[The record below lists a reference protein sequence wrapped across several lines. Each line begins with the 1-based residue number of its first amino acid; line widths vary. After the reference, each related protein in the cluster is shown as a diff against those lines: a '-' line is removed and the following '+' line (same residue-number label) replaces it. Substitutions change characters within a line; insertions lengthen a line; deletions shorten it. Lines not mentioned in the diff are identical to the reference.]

1 MGVRGLA
8 WAGAAVATVVLLA
21 GCGSSSSGTG
31 GRPGTLSIVAT
42 TSVYGDIAATIG
54 GKRVSVQS
62 IIDDPSQDP
71 HSYEPSAR
79 TQLALSR
86 ADVVIE
92 NGGGYDDFADRM
104 LASVDHRP
112 TVLNAVRISGH
123 TAPPGGDLNEH
134 VWYDATSMR
143 RLVARLVSRPRR
155 GRPRRQG
162 GVPLPRGRLRPRAR
176 GPDPDRDGD
185 QGAHAGEGVA
195 ITEPVPLYLLQAC
208 GLVNRTPPAFSEAV
222 EAGQDVSVRVLNE
235 TTSLFAQHRVML
247 LAYNEQ
253 TSGAETQRVLAAAHA
268 ADVPVLGVTET
279 LPTGEH
285 YLGWMRG
292 YLHRIKADLG

>member
-1 MGVRGLA
+1 MGVRGGA

-21 GCGSSSSGTG
+21 GCGSSSSETG

-62 IIDDPSQDP
+62 IIADPSQDP

-86 ADVVIE
+86 ADIVIE

-143 RLVARLVSRPRR
+143 RLAARLVSVLGAADPAGKAEFRSHAAAFDR
-155 GRPRRQG
+155 GLAGLVRTETAIKG
-162 GVPLPRGRLRPRAR
+162 AR
-176 GPDPDRDGD
+176 
-185 QGAHAGEGVA
+185 AGEGVA
-195 ITEPVPLYLLQAC
+195 ITEPVPLYMLQAC
-208 GLVNRTPPAFSEAV
+208 GLVNRTPPAFSQAV

-235 TTSLFAQHRVML
+235 TTSLFAQHRVVL

-268 ADVPVLGVTET
+268 ADVPVVGVTET

-285 YLGWMRG
+285 YLGWMAG
-292 YLHRIKADLG
+292 YLHRIKADLA